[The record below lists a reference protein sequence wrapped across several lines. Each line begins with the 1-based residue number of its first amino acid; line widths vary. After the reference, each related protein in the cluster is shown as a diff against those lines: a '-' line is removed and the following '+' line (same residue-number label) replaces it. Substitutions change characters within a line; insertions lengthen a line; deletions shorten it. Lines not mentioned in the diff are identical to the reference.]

1 MYVGPGLVSMSPD
14 CISRSPGLSPASA
27 CFSWTGCH
35 PPSGERGQL
44 AEKTAILGPSREGQ
58 GFGAPI

>member
-14 CISRSPGLSPASA
+14 RSSRSPGLSPALA
-27 CFSWTGCH
+27 CLSGNSCH

-44 AEKTAILGPSREGQ
+44 AEKTAVLGPPCGGRG
-58 GFGAPI
+58 